1 MIEEHSSVVLTEPLP
16 AAGLEAGDVGV
27 VVHVHR
33 DGEAFEVEFMTLDG
47 NTLTVETLTTKQIRA
62 PAIAISRT
70 FASAPLICLTELET
84 PWRTAPD
91 SNG

>member
-33 DGEAFEVEFMTLDG
+33 NGEAFEVEFMTLDDT
-47 NTLTVETLTTKQIRA
+47 TLSVETLIAGQIR
-62 PAIAISRT
+62 
-70 FASAPLICLTELET
+70 SARNRDIPHVRER
-84 PWRTAPD
+84 PVAV
-91 SNG
+91 

>member
-33 DGEAFEVEFMTLDG
+33 NGEAFEVEFMTLDG
-47 NTLTVETLTTKQIRA
+47 NTMTVETLTAKQIRA
-62 PAIAISRT
+62 ARNRDIPHVRERT
-70 FASAPLICLTELET
+70 VAA
-84 PWRTAPD
+84 
-91 SNG
+91 